1 LNLDLIAENTELFS
15 GAELEQLVRD
25 TLYLAYQDGM
35 RSMTTEDFNTVI
47 SRTYPL
53 AVTMQEQISEL
64 RAFAHNRAQ
73 PADGDS
79 LVWGISDLPPKQ
91 DRPEEINPFDGDED

>member
-1 LNLDLIAENTELFS
+1 MTVPVKLKDSAAPSELQTFTSTEEN
-15 GAELEQLVRD
+15 
-25 TLYLAYQDGM
+25 YLAYQAGM